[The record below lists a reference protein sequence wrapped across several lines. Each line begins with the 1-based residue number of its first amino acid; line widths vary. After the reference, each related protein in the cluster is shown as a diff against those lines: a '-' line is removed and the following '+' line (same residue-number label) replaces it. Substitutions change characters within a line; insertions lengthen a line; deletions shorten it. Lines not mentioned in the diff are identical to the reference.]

1 MASKGCDVK
10 RAHTR
15 RRTAE
20 GDPVATTAGHVEHL
34 AEGVTLYLGDCRD
47 ILPRLAKVDA
57 IVTDPPYGEV
67 THAGARSAN
76 SLDRST
82 VDFAPLAGGD
92 LVRFSRRFL
101 ELANR
106 WVIMTCE
113 WQQAAC
119 LEAAGAPL
127 VRLGVWVK
135 PNGAPQFSGD
145 RPGMGWEAVAIL
157 HREGK
162 KRWNAG
168 GHHAVWTCPIEQG
181 EHPTQKPERLVAE
194 WVHAFTD
201 VKETILDPFM
211 GSGTTGV
218 AAVKR
223 GRRFI
228 GIEIEEHYFRI
239 AVRRISEALKQP
251 DMFLGRRAP
260 AKQEVLDL

>member
-1 MASKGCDVK
+1 MAVKGSDVK
-10 RAHTR
+10 RRQTP
-15 RRTAE
+15 RTAAND
-20 GDPVATTAGHVEHL
+20 GPIASMAGHVEHV

-47 ILPRLAKVDA
+47 ILPRLKNVDA

-76 SLDRST
+76 SLDRSS
-82 VDFAPLAGGD
+82 VDFAPLPGGD
-92 LVRFSRRFL
+92 LVRLCRRFL
-101 ELANR
+101 ELTNR

-135 PNGAPQFSGD
+135 PNGAPQFTGD

-168 GHHAVWTCPIEQG
+168 GHHAVWTCAIEQG
-181 EHPTQKPERLVAE
+181 EHPTQKPERLVTA

-201 VKETILDPFM
+201 PQETILDPFM

-218 AAVKR
+218 AAVKL

-228 GIEIEEHYFRI
+228 GIEIEERYFRL
-239 AVRRISEALKQP
+239 AVRRISEALQQP
-251 DMFLGRRAP
+251 DMFLERRAP
-260 AKQEVLDL
+260 AKQEALDL